1 MTDPFTWIKL
11 EEKSELIKI
20 MKHDNNQGRLLIRL
34 EDIAIRVRENLILQ
48 GTHWEINNNQ
58 HWAILGPNGSGKTSL
73 AGAIVGNVPVVKGK
87 ITRHYPRT
95 AKEPIGYVSLE
106 LHQRLIAQEED
117 RDEARFFSGDIN
129 SHAKVGQ
136 TILSA
141 NHDTGTE
148 DHNFDRVVEL
158 LEIKYLLDRGIRF
171 LSDGEMRKVLIARAL
186 MKSPRLLILDE
197 PFEGLD
203 VHSRERLKETTMG
216 LMAQGVQIILVTH
229 RFEEIIPGITH
240 VMCLKDG
247 RVFLQ
252 GERDNVMTPEHMNR
266 LYEKRRPVKFSLPV
280 NQERRQAQD
289 KGEGETLVDL
299 RDTSVKYGDIL
310 VLDKLSW
317 VMKRGENWAFVGPN
331 GSGKTTLLSLI
342 TGDNAQAYA
351 NEIYLFGK
359 RKGSGESVWDI
370 KKRIGVV
377 SSELQVH
384 YRKRMQVYDVLL
396 SGFFDSIGLY
406 RKCTA
411 EQHSAAQKW
420 IEFLGLS
427 HLSERWYDQLSFGE
441 KRMVLLARSMVKS
454 PTLLILDEPCQGL
467 DRSNRGVIL
476 DLIDHIGRETHTHLI
491 YVTHHEDEMPPC
503 ITHVLRLEKPQRD
516 SSL

>member
-1 MTDPFTWIKL
+1 MKHENNQEQL
-11 EEKSELIKI
+11 LIK
-20 MKHDNNQGRLLIRL
+20 L

-48 GTHWEINNNQ
+48 GTHWEIKNNQ
-58 HWAILGPNGSGKTSL
+58 HWAILGPNGAGKTSL

-87 ITRHYPRT
+87 ITRNYPRT
-95 AKEPIGYVSLE
+95 AKEPVGYVSLE

-117 RDEARFFSGDIN
+117 RDEARFFSGNIN
-129 SHAKVGQ
+129 SFAKVGQ

-141 NHDTGTE
+141 NHDTGIE
-148 DHNFDRVVEL
+148 DNNFDRIVKL

-203 VHSRERLKETTMG
+203 VHSRERLKETTTG

-240 VMCLKDG
+240 VLCLKDG

-252 GERDNVMTPEHMNR
+252 GERDNVMTTEHMNR
-266 LYEKRRPVKFSLPV
+266 LYEKETPAMFSLPV
-280 NQERRQAQD
+280 NQGGRQAQH
-289 KGEGETLVDL
+289 KGKAETLVDL
-299 RDTSVKYGDIL
+299 RNTSVRYGDVL

-317 VMKRGENWAFVGPN
+317 VMKRGENWAIVGPN

-384 YRKRMQVYDVLL
+384 YRKRMQVYDVVL

-406 RKCTA
+406 RKCTE

-420 IEFLGLS
+420 IELLGLS
-427 HLSERWYDQLSFGE
+427 HISEQWYDQLSFGE
-441 KRMVLLARSMVKS
+441 KRMVLLARCMVKS

-467 DRSNRGVIL
+467 DRSNRRVIL
-476 DLIDHIGRETHTHLI
+476 DLIDYIGRETNTHII
-491 YVTHHEDEMPPC
+491 YVTHHQDEMPPC
-503 ITHVLRLEKPQRD
+503 ITHALRLEKQQRG